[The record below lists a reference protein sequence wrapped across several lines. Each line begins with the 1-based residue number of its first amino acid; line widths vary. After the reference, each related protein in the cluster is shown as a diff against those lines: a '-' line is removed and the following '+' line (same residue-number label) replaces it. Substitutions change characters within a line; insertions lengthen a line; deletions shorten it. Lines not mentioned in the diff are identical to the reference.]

1 MRKFMAIG
9 LCMCMM
15 IATLCSCTLQVPGF
29 GSPSQDEITQSSVQP
44 TDPSAEV
51 TTAAVTTDTTA
62 ATTVATTTEATT
74 KADSQQPTNG
84 VLSGNKTKN
93 NTSTTKKNNSKP
105 SATKTTKKSSNTV
118 KTTATR
124 KPQSTTK
131 PRATTP
137 AVTNPAQIITLPTI
151 TVPNNTEPNT
161 TPSATNPPV
170 TAPSVTTPPV
180 TVPSNI
186 NTTGTQPTVPTPSSQ
201 PSSTSEP
208 TKPTPVVEPTTPA
221 PTTLP
226 PAKNDVVVYPDNQ
239 LEVVSDVSMTVG
251 GKKVQLNKIRA
262 NYSHSF
268 NRSTKPGTTPLGMFD
283 FSGSAT
289 VQLTYSEN
297 VTSCVV
303 RPVGSGIVPTVSGK
317 TVTFTITKAGQYSVE
332 INGTV
337 KNAVML
343 FANNIEAAPSGN
355 VKIIPAG
362 VHKDTFEINSRSETT
377 EIYLAPG
384 AVVQGKILFNNCT
397 AGKLT
402 GKGIIDGSP
411 FTPWLDNRNIAVLP
425 IELWAA
431 ENISISGVTIVN
443 PNAWCVQ
450 VQNSSNVTIDNIKMI
465 SANPNGDGI
474 SIQSSSKV
482 TVTNSF
488 IRTWDDS
495 LVVKNYGQVFSTDIT
510 FDNCIVWNDLAQCM
524 EIGYETNKANAPN
537 PVIKNINFKNITVMH
552 ALDGPIISIHNA
564 DNCAVSDI
572 TYNNIIVEDMSA
584 KYLLQFNN
592 TYSSNW
598 SKVKERGSINNV
610 TVDGVTVLTAGKT
623 VQCQVDASS
632 APITGVK
639 LSNFTILGKK
649 ATTAD
654 DIKLKTKDAT
664 VSFS

>member
-74 KADSQQPTNG
+74 KADSQQSTNG

-93 NTSTTKKNNSKP
+93 NTSTTKKSSSKP
-105 SATKTTKKSSNTV
+105 STTKTTKKHSNSA
-118 KTTATR
+118 KPTATR
-124 KPQSTTK
+124 KPQNTTK
-131 PRATTP
+131 PRPTTP
-137 AVTNPAQIITLPTI
+137 PVTNPAQIITMPTI
-151 TVPNNTEPNT
+151 TVPPVTNPSVT
-161 TPSATNPPV
+161 TPPV
-170 TAPSVTTPPV
+170 TNPSVTTPPV
-180 TVPSNI
+180 TVPSNS
-186 NTTGTQPTVPTPSSQ
+186 NTTGIQPTVPTPSSQ
-201 PSSTSEP
+201 PSSSSEP
-208 TKPTPVVEPTTPA
+208 TKPTPIVEPTTPA
-221 PTTLP
+221 PTTFP
-226 PAKNDVVVYPDNQ
+226 PAKNDVVVYPENQ

-262 NYSHSF
+262 NYSHAF

-289 VQLTYSEN
+289 VQLTYSEA

-303 RPVGSGIVPTVSGK
+303 RPVGSGIVPTVSGN

-355 VKIIPAG
+355 VKIVPAG
-362 VHKDTFEINSRSETT
+362 IYKDNITINAGAEVN

-384 AVVQGKILFNNCT
+384 AVVQGKILFNNCSS
-397 AGKLT
+397 GKLS

-425 IELWAA
+425 IELWDAK
-431 ENISISGVTIVN
+431 NISISGVTIIN

-450 VQNSSNVTIDNIKMI
+450 VQNSTNVTIDNIKMI

-474 SIQSSSKV
+474 SIQSSNKV

-495 LVVKNYGQVFSTDIT
+495 LVVKNYGKVFSTDIT

-524 EIGYETNKANAPN
+524 EIGYETNKANAPS
-537 PVIKNINFKNITVMH
+537 PVIKNVNFKNITVMH
-552 ALDGPIISIHNA
+552 ALDGPVISIHNA

-584 KYLLQFNN
+584 KYLIQFNN

-598 SKVKERGSINNV
+598 SKVKERGSISNV
-610 TVDGVTVLTAGKT
+610 TVDGVNVLSAGKD
-623 VQCQVDASS
+623 VKCQVDASS

-639 LSNFTILGKK
+639 LSNFTVLGKK
-649 ATTAD
+649 ATSAD
-654 DIKLKTKDAT
+654 DIKLQTKNAT